1 MNNCPHAVLADGY
14 EFPAANADVVPTMI
28 TILRM
33 YCSLSCSNNE
43 KADVAEHPEVFD
55 HVGLLANEPLSTAEL
70 LSI

>member
-1 MNNCPHAVLADGY
+1 
-14 EFPAANADVVPTMI
+14 MI

-33 YCSLSCSNNE
+33 YCGLSCSNNE

-55 HVGLLANEPLSTAEL
+55 HIGLLANEPLGTAEL